1 MAKTIQQLTVPPIK
15 LSTLKENLTDKG
27 IRDNIS
33 KSLAKGLT
41 YERLCSMMLIAANK
55 DPGID
60 KVTKKPRPKKILLC
74 TMQSIID
81 CMRAIGA
88 FNLDCSGITNEIA
101 LVPRKTTLTYQVQ
114 YQGYMTLM
122 RRSGNIRDIEAAVV
136 YENDKCL
143 YRRGIN
149 TVLEH
154 EPDMS
159 GSRGEIAWAYAIAHY
174 KDGGCH
180 VEPVDKNDLE
190 TARSCSTNPYF
201 WNNHPGPMSKKTAVL
216 RLSTFVEWSIEVSLL
231 LGEAISQEYVEP
243 VISTAASVHT
253 GISMEDIEKHK
264 ATVEVNEHKEPPL
277 EKPKEEKP
285 KTKPK
290 RAQKKK
296 PQEPQQQEEVDIY
309 DQAVEFVRQ
318 RALGGNRVTI
328 PDLKRKL
335 RIGGDQAMRLF
346 ERLKRSDIDPAF
358 WEMPIKEEQPPH
370 SADEPKQELPLEQPP
385 KKKAVRESP
394 ADRTLRIIAWSD
406 NEIGGVD
413 NRPIG
418 LDDIIW
424 MTCLDTWQELS
435 KEPTI
440 PQMVEASELSNRAAS
455 NVIRALQGFW
465 PIGTPEHSDL
475 QRQFEWVSV

>member
-1 MAKTIQQLTVPPIK
+1 MKTATEIMVLPPMNIA
-15 LSTLKENLTDKG
+15 TLRMNLAEKDVRKA
-27 IRDNIS
+27 IAP
-33 KSLAKGLT
+33 SLAKGLT
-41 YERLCSMMLIAANK
+41 YEKLCQQVLIAANK
-55 DPGID
+55 DQGKDQGGNI
-60 KVTKKPRPKKILLC
+60 KPKKILFC
-74 TMQSIID
+74 TMTSIIE
-81 CMRAIGA
+81 CMRAVA
-88 FNLDCSGITNEIA
+88 EFNLDCSGLTNEIA
-101 LVPRKTTLTYQVQ
+101 LVPRKTTLTYVVQ
-114 YQGYMTLM
+114 YQGYMALM
-122 RRSGNIRDIEAAVV
+122 RRSGNIRDIEAAIV

-143 YRRGIN
+143 YQRGIK

-159 GSRGEIAWAYAIAHY
+159 GERGNILWAYAIAHY
-174 KDGGCH
+174 HDGTCH
-180 VEPVDKNDLE
+180 VETIDGNDIDDAE
-190 TARSCSTNPYF
+190 SYTKGSF
-201 WNNHPGPMSKKTAVL
+201 WNKHPGPMVKKTAIL
-216 RLSTFVEWSIEVSLL
+216 RLKTYVEWSIDVAGL
-231 LGEAISQEYVEP
+231 LGMAGSQEYGDDDSVSEPEP
-243 VISTAASVHT
+243 VPT
-253 GISMEDIEKHK
+253 GISMEDIEAGK

-277 EKPKEEKP
+277 EKPVKEKL

-290 RAQKKK
+290 RVQKKK
-296 PQEPQQQEEVDIY
+296 QEPQQEEVDIY